1 MEAPRTASHLLL
13 VEGVPTSGK
22 STLIDALVR
31 DHVGSAPVRQ
41 IRTLVSLTQDH
52 TGGPL
57 NPAEDAGTLS
67 KDDNL
72 SHLHTIGDS
81 LSGLVEAAAQGGMPQ
96 PWIVV
101 DTLHLTH
108 CVRRGLEWEEVAAL
122 DAALARLGGTLL
134 FLKVSPE
141 TILSRLFEGPER
153 AAFRQGYARR
163 FGNTPEDIHRYFMDE
178 QERMEELYEASS
190 LWKRIVDADQP
201 LSQYLGMA
209 RDFWGGGYVR

>member
-1 MEAPRTASHLLL
+1 MEAAHPVSHLLL

-31 DHVGSAPVRQ
+31 DHVGAAPVRD

-67 KDDNL
+67 KEDNL
-72 SHLHTIGDS
+72 SHLHTIGDY
-81 LSGLVEAAAQGGMPQ
+81 LSWLVEAAAQGGMPH

-108 CVRRGLEWEEVAAL
+108 CVRRGLEWEDVAAL
-122 DAALARLGGTLL
+122 DAILGRVGGKLL

-141 TILSRLFEGPER
+141 TIWSRLFEGPER
-153 AAFRQGYARR
+153 ATFRQGYARH
-163 FGNTPEDIHRYFMDE
+163 FGRTPEDIHRYFVDE
-178 QERMEELYEASS
+178 QERMEKLYDASS
-190 LWKRIVDADQP
+190 LSKRIVDADQP
-201 LSQYLGMA
+201 LSQYLGIV
-209 RDFWGGGYVR
+209 RDFWAGG